1 MTETIDTIAH
11 RCGRTTKAGAPCR
24 TPVVHPG
31 AACGSHRPTPPVHA
45 TIPTTQDRV
54 AAFVESYQCP
64 GCDATVDLFAAGP
77 AQLIVVG
84 HAAAC
89 PQLALRVSWRYAA

>member
-1 MTETIDTIAH
+1 MTDSIAH

-45 TIPTTQDRV
+45 TTPTPQDQV
-54 AAFVESYQCP
+54 AAFIEAYVCS
-64 GCDATVDLFAAGP
+64 GCRADIELCTAGP
-77 AQLIVVG
+77 AQLIVIG
-84 HAAAC
+84 HDAAC
-89 PQLALRVSWRYAA
+89 PQIVERVKRGAAA